1 MSQALNPRFVL
12 WTLTRAEPIETFG
25 RDADGDLVR
34 IPHHVDGSM
43 CLWTI
48 VFMQWVRGQWAEWEA
63 SLGFKPGLVAGEA
76 ARLAGHP
83 EAEFDAWL
91 DHKVRSLHPERH
103 EWSGR

>member
-1 MSQALNPRFVL
+1 MRENRPPAM
-12 WTLTRAEPIETFG
+12 TRDEPIETFG

-63 SLGFKPGLVAGEA
+63 SLGFKTGLMAGEA
-76 ARLAGHP
+76 ALRAGHK
-83 EAEFDAWL
+83 ETEFDAWL
-91 DHKVRSLHPERH
+91 ETKVRRLRAMPKEWGGN